1 MNSQGFIMALT
12 RLSEPYVFD
21 QIKQLFK
28 VRSKNTKFSEE
39 SLCQFVNSVMN
50 IEFVY
55 LILIGINN
63 FYDRRLSTST
73 FDHEDK

>member
-1 MNSQGFIMALT
+1 MAVARLT
-12 RLSEPYVFD
+12 EPYVFD
-21 QIKQLFK
+21 QFKQLFRVK
-28 VRSKNTKFSEE
+28 SKNNKFSEE

-63 FYDRRLSTST
+63 FYDRSLETSG
-73 FDHEDK
+73 FAEEMKI